1 MMNLVVNGVAAVLAG
16 YVCLL
21 MGMVILE
28 VLAAL
33 GWRRKAVSDEG
44 VTMPNTVVLVPA
56 HNEEGEIGKTLQI
69 LQQDLPENTRILC
82 VAHNCS
88 DGTASVVRSMGA
100 AAIEVKDAGTG
111 GKPDALKA
119 GLRFLDANPPE
130 VVVVIDADCSVSK
143 GAIRLLA
150 TRVKQLGHP
159 VMGAYFFAAEADGH
173 KAGGISSLALLLK
186 NFIRPLGLHRLGLPC
201 LLNGSGSAYPFQAI
215 RQAPHGEGSIAEDYQ
230 LTLDLLDMGYI
241 TTFEPDA
248 RIDGRLPKRD
258 ATAQKQRRRWEH
270 GHLFL
275 SFNTAPRV
283 LLQGLFRFQLSRLV
297 LGLDLLVPPLAYLGL
312 IVICAV
318 FLNVAALAF
327 FDAEPYAIWAL
338 GSGLFL
344 FMSSLIMASFKFVG
358 AKNTWEALWAVPG
371 YLLWKLPIYRDFFN
385 HRETRWMKTE
395 RD

>member
-1 MMNLVVNGVAAVLAG
+1 MNVVFSLAVTVLTG

-21 MGMVILE
+21 MCVVITE
-28 VLAAL
+28 AWAAL
-33 GWRRKAVSDEG
+33 LSGRRQTSSEAIE
-44 VTMPNTVVLVPA
+44 MPKTVVLVPA
-56 HNEEGEIGKTLQI
+56 HNEESEIEKTIQVLR
-69 LQQDLPENTRILC
+69 QDLPGNTRILC
-82 VAHNCS
+82 VAHNCT
-88 DGTASVVRSMGA
+88 DATADIARRFGA
-100 AAIEVKDAGTG
+100 DAIEVKDEGTG

-119 GLRFLDANPPE
+119 GLRALDANPPE
-130 VVVVIDADCSVSK
+130 VVVVIDADCTVAK

-150 TRVKQLGHP
+150 TRVKKLGHP
-159 VMGAYFFAAEADGH
+159 VMGAYFFAAQADGH
-173 KAGGISSLALLLK
+173 TAGGISSLALLLK

-283 LLQGLFRFQLSRLV
+283 LLQGLFRFQLNRLV

-312 IVICAV
+312 LVIVAGLVNGAAMAFSATGPYPLCVLGTALAV
-318 FLNVAALAF
+318 FML
-327 FDAEPYAIWAL
+327 
-338 GSGLFL
+338 
-344 FMSSLIMASFKFVG
+344 SLVMASFKFAG
-358 AKNTWEALWAVPG
+358 AERTWEALWSIPG

-385 HRETRWMKTE
+385 RRETRWMKTE

>member
-1 MMNLVVNGVAAVLAG
+1 MILLVNGLAVVLAG

-21 MGMVILE
+21 MSMVVLE
-28 VLAAL
+28 TLAAL
-33 GWRRKAVSDEG
+33 LWRRNSVSAES
-44 VTMPNTVVLVPA
+44 VKMPNTVVLVPA
-56 HNEEGEIGKTLQI
+56 HNEEGEIGKTLRV

-88 DGTASVVRSMGA
+88 DGTAGVVRSMGVVV
-100 AAIEVKDAGTG
+100 IEVKDAGTG

-130 VVVVIDADCSVSK
+130 VLVIIDADCSVAK

-215 RQAPHGEGSIAEDYQ
+215 RQAPHGDGSIAEDYQ

-241 TTFEPDA
+241 TTFEPNA

-258 ATAQKQRRRWEH
+258 ETAQKQRRRWEH

-283 LLQGLFRFQLSRLV
+283 LMQGLFRFQLSRLV

-312 IVICAV
+312 LVIVATLV
-318 FLNVAALAF
+318 NVAALVF
-327 FDAEPYAIWAL
+327 FGAYPYPLCAL
-338 GSGLFL
+338 GSVLAL
-344 FMSSLIMASFKFVG
+344 FMLSLIAASFKFAG
-358 AKNTWEALWAVPG
+358 SQKTWAALWSIPG

-385 HRETRWMKTE
+385 RRETRWMKTE